1 MEYGREQ
8 MGTPITVVHSFKI
21 FKIWLCFY
29 ITYQPTFPVLELWP
43 LMMLKAVGGTKP

>member
-1 MEYGREQ
+1 
-8 MGTPITVVHSFKI
+8 VHSFKI